1 MTPTF
6 GSEIRRSV
14 PLLFCALFFLA
25 VQSIL
30 AAEAVKSFDVPAGDA
45 IATLK
50 QAAQQGGVE
59 IMFPADTVKDVKT
72 AAVKG
77 ELTPRAALDKML
89 DGTGLVAVQDEK
101 TGALAVKKGP
111 LPNDPRVAQKASD
124 RPTRTT
130 QGADDVVKLETYKV
144 EGQRAGQAKAL
155 NRQRDAGNLKNIVTS
170 DTLGRFPDQNAAE
183 SLQRIPGVALERDQ
197 GEGRFITVRGLDPD
211 LNNTQLNGISLP
223 AAGGIEEGARK
234 VNLDL
239 IASELIESIEVTKAV
254 TPDMDG
260 DAIGGS
266 VNLIS
271 QTAFSQEGRL
281 LRVSAEGQYGELTGD
296 WGRKFSASY
305 ADRFMDGKLGLLLS
319 YSDAQRD
326 FGSDNRELTDTA
338 WAPKNGFLVPG
349 SDVQYREYEIGRE
362 RRGASF
368 SLDYRPTGDDEF
380 FVRGMHNY
388 FSDFE
393 NRYRTRFRGTPATTT
408 PASDLVGTVAN
419 RPVEVNLKDRFD
431 ESYLWSLSAGGEH
444 RRGANSFDYKVA
456 HSYSETSTRNRSDS
470 TFRSPNTSW
479 TYDFAD
485 ELRPV
490 ITGAALSL
498 PASAFA
504 FNNIIFDNN
513 RNQDE
518 ESSAMANFRHEMD
531 IAGQPGFVKFGAK
544 YRTKEK
550 NIDFNL
556 ATYANASG
564 GAFTLANVVRTSA
577 RGVTPAFPSINP
589 GAERAWFAANP
600 GHFALNSA
608 TTTLNSTI
616 NDYISR
622 EEVLAAYGMASVTR
636 GPLTAIGG
644 IRMENTRFST
654 KGWEIQGANVA
665 TLARTSASNDYTEIL
680 PGLVLRYNLRP
691 NLVARASWTST
702 MARPKF
708 SDSNLSR
715 VIDTDGNITQGN
727 PALKP
732 YRARNW
738 DASIEFYPK
747 AVGVFTVGVFR
758 KEIDDFVFTQTLTGG
773 APNGLNDLSLPLNG
787 ESAVING
794 IEADWQYQLTGMP
807 APFDGFGFSAN
818 YTLTESKAQPGAA
831 RPGETVP
838 FLGQSD
844 RIYNVALTYERDGI
858 FLRLAAN
865 YRSDYLL
872 LLGGARAS
880 DIYVREHFQLD
891 ASASYTISERVT
903 LFAEAQNLTD
913 EPLYTSFDVSQRLR
927 QAEFYSWSANVG
939 VKLSF

>member
-1 MTPTF
+1 MAEEAT
-6 GSEIRRSV
+6 RSFN
-14 PLLFCALFFLA
+14 L
-25 VQSIL
+25 
-30 AAEAVKSFDVPAGDA
+30 PAGEA
-45 IATLK
+45 AQTLK
-50 QAAQQGGVE
+50 QFAAQAGRE
-59 IMFPADTVKDVKT
+59 IVFAPNAVAAIKT
-72 AAVKG
+72 NQVKG
-77 ELTPRAALDKML
+77 ELTPKEALDQMLARTELVATQDAKSGAFSVRRGLGDPNAKRAAL
-89 DGTGLVAVQDEK
+89 T
-101 TGALAVKKGP
+101 P
-111 LPNDPRVAQKASD
+111 SSD
-124 RPTRTT
+124 RPDSDTKKED
-130 QGADDVVKLETYKV
+130 GVIELEAFKV

-155 NRQRDAGNLKNIVTS
+155 NRQRDSGNLKNIVTS

-197 GEGRFITVRGLDPD
+197 GEGRFITIRGLDPD
-211 LNNTQLNGISLP
+211 LNNTQLNGVSLP

-266 VNLIS
+266 VNLVS
-271 QTAFSQEGRL
+271 QTAFSQEGRV
-281 LRVSAEGQYGELTGD
+281 LRVSAEGQYTELTGD
-296 WGRKFSASY
+296 WGHKFSASY
-305 ADRFMDGKLGLLLS
+305 ADRFMDEKLGLLLS
-319 YSDAQRD
+319 YSTAQRD

-338 WAPKNGFLVPG
+338 WSPKNGFLVPG

-362 RRGASF
+362 RRGMSF
-368 SLDYRPTGDDEF
+368 SVDFRPTGDDEF

-388 FSDFE
+388 FTDFE

-408 PASDLVGTVAN
+408 PASDLVGAVVN
-419 RPVEVNLKDRFD
+419 RPIEVTLKDRFD
-431 ESYLWSLSAGGEH
+431 ESYLWSLSAGGKH
-444 RRGANSFDYKVA
+444 RRGANALDYTVA
-456 HSYSETSTRNRSDS
+456 RSYSETATRNRSDS
-470 TFRSPNTSW
+470 TYRSANTSW

-490 ITGAALSL
+490 VTGAGLSL
-498 PASAFA
+498 APAAFA
-504 FNNIIFDNN
+504 FNNIVFDNN

-518 ESSAMANFRHEMD
+518 EYSVMANFQHEME
-531 IAGQPGFVKFGAK
+531 IAGHPGFVKFGAK

-550 NIDFNL
+550 DIDFNL

-564 GAFTLANVVRTSA
+564 GAFTLANVARTSA
-577 RGVTPAFPSINP
+577 RGVTPAFPSVNP
-589 GAERAWFAANP
+589 GAERAYFAANP
-600 GHFALNSA
+600 GHFALNAA
-608 TTTLNSTI
+608 TTTINSTI
-616 NDYISR
+616 NDYVSR
-622 EEVLAAYGMASVTR
+622 EEVIAAYGMASVTR
-636 GPLTAIGG
+636 GQFTAIGG
-644 IRMENTRFST
+644 IRMESTQFST
-654 KGWEIQGANVA
+654 RGFEIRGTDIA
-665 TLARTSASNDYTEIL
+665 TIAGTSASNDYTEFL
-680 PGLVLRYNLRP
+680 PGIVLRYNLRP
-691 NLVARASWTST
+691 NLVARASWTNT

-732 YRARNW
+732 YRAANW
-738 DASIEFYPK
+738 DASLEFYPK
-747 AVGVFTVGVFR
+747 SVGVFTVGVFR
-758 KEIDDFVFTQTLTGG
+758 KEIDDYVFTQTLTGG
-773 APNGLNDLSLPLNG
+773 APNGLDNLSLPLNG

-794 IEADWQYQLTGMP
+794 LEVDWQYQFTGMP
-807 APFDGFGFSAN
+807 APFDGFGFAAN

-844 RIYNVALTYERDGI
+844 RIYNVAATYEKNGV

-872 LLGGARAS
+872 LLGSVRAS

-891 ASASYTISERVT
+891 ASASYRITERITV
-903 LFAEAQNLTD
+903 FAEAQNLTD
-913 EPLYTSFDVSQRLR
+913 EPLYTAFDVSQRLR

-939 VKLSF
+939 VKFNF